1 MCRSTLY
8 QEAKYL
14 GKMRGAV
21 RTAPRNGAGR
31 ARLATRLPMLCCG
44 RPHLLKVSAVPVVH
58 TQQAQVLGHPALDQ
72 APHPLSLVG
81 VHDRLGGH
89 LQEQEVVRS
98 LVLKVCS
105 WLRTT

>member
-1 MCRSTLY
+1 
-8 QEAKYL
+8 
-14 GKMRGAV
+14 
-21 RTAPRNGAGR
+21 
-31 ARLATRLPMLCCG
+31 
-44 RPHLLKVSAVPVVH
+44 VH
-58 TQQAQVLGHPALDQ
+58 THQAQVLGHPALDQ